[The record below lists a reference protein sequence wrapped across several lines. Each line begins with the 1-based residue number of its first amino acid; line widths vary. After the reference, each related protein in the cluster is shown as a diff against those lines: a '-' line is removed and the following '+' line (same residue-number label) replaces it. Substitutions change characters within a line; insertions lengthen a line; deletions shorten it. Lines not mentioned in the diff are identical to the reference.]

1 MIAVNLENEHL
12 SLLATT
18 PFACLTLTAAG
29 KSPAVNLAP
38 GMKAQGMVIGLV
50 SLQSAFSI

>member
-1 MIAVNLENEHL
+1 MIAVSLENEHL

-38 GMKAQGMVIGLV
+38 GMKAQAMVIGLV